1 MQYNWRNVTRNGDIK
16 KCILV
21 EGVQGEGRPRA
32 GDVVLVKSQG
42 KLKDGAMIDDYPT
55 LVFRVGE
62 YEVIEGLDLV
72 VQVDKNNS
80 ILKKNYKKFSVDV

>member
-1 MQYNWRNVTRNGDIK
+1 MTRNGDIK

-21 EGVQGEGRPRA
+21 EGAKEGGRPKN

-72 VQVDKNNS
+72 VQVLRVFSNIEIQNAILYKRQS
-80 ILKKNYKKFSVDV
+80 IIQ

>member
-1 MQYNWRNVTRNGDIK
+1 
-16 KCILV
+16 
-21 EGVQGEGRPRA
+21 
-32 GDVVLVKSQG
+32 
-42 KLKDGAMIDDYPT
+42 MIDDYPT

-80 ILKKNYKKFSVDV
+80 NLEKKL